1 MKNKVLKT
9 LRESRI
15 MVVTRGL
22 TDEQLIPY
30 CRALIAGGIRMV
42 ELPFDQLAADKLEK
56 TPRQIRLIRETFG
69 DSLLVGA
76 GTVLSVEEVDAAADA
91 GACYVLAPSFDKNVV
106 RRANERGIC
115 AFPGVMTPTEAQD
128 AHLAGA
134 DMVKIFPTGILG
146 VEYLKVLRVPL
157 PHIGMIAMGG
167 VTADNL
173 VQFLQHCEAVG
184 VGGGI
189 CDLKAIKAGNY
200 AAITEKAKAYTD
212 QVKPL

>member
-1 MKNKVLKT
+1 MKELVLNT
-9 LRESRI
+9 VRTARI

-30 CRALIAGGIRMV
+30 CQALLEGGIRLV
-42 ELPFDQLAADKLEK
+42 ELPFDQLAPDKLEK
-56 TPRQIRLIRETFG
+56 TPRQIRIIREHFG
-69 DSLLVGA
+69 DKLLVGA

-106 RRANERGIC
+106 RRARERGIC

-128 AHLAGA
+128 AHLCGA

-146 VEYLKVLRVPL
+146 VDYLKVLRVPL

-167 VTADNL
+167 VTKDNL
-173 VQFLQHCEAVG
+173 MQFLAHCEAVG

-189 CDLKAIKAGNY
+189 CDLKAIQAGDY
-200 AAITEKAKAYTD
+200 ATITEKARSYTG
-212 QVKPL
+212 QL